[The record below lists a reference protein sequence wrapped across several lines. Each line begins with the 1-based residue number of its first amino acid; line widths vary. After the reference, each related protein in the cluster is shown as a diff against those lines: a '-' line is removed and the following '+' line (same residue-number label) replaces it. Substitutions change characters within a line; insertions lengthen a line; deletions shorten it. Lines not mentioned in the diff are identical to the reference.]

1 MIPILLCDAVCEIVE
16 FLRPIQ
22 VVQFHTNL
30 HMEFLLIQRL
40 NRHGSA
46 GLYGIRFA
54 AKVSA
59 ANNRGDL
66 QRPGSRTNKF
76 KRTKSGWRAPV
87 QHNV

>member
-40 NRHGSA
+40 KPARQCRFVWNSLRRK
-46 GLYGIRFA
+46 GLCG
-54 AKVSA
+54 K
-59 ANNRGDL
+59 
-66 QRPGSRTNKF
+66 Q
-76 KRTKSGWRAPV
+76 
-87 QHNV
+87 